1 MGSYDRTE
9 ARRTTAAPR
18 DHLDGLRTVRARRGL
33 VITGYLLMVA
43 AAMLSWSDPAG
54 GAWLVVPL
62 LYLLGFGVC
71 LVLRSVLRN
80 IDGAPDTALDER
92 QIALRNAAYRTAYM
106 AVVTVTAAAIVA
118 LMFHARFLTGDVVE
132 VQHLETLFLTLLL
145 GATLTPPGLVA
156 WREREI

>member
-9 ARRTTAAPR
+9 PNRTTAAPR
-18 DHLDGLRTVRARRGL
+18 DRLDGLRTVRARRGL
-33 VITGYLLMVA
+33 VIAGYLLMVA
-43 AAMLSWSDPAG
+43 AAMLSWSDPAV
-54 GAWLVVPL
+54 AWPVPL

-71 LVLRSVLRN
+71 LVLRSVLRS

-132 VQHLETLFLTLLL
+132 ARHLETLFLTLLL